1 MQCSVGQTAT
11 VNQNSHVVVFYLLST
26 RNTLWTWVRQLLA
39 RQTALRP
46 LPHEAHW
53 FPLEYRRQ
61 FKVHSQAIG
70 WTQTH
75 GDIVFK
81 PIRGLKKEVSSF
93 LVIYLDWNWSWFI
106 FDTENFVCLNF
117 HFFLPQFVISNQR
130 LWHRNQPFEFLPSSP
145 SLPPQITKI
154 QRQIRIEKDKFI
166 MSWML
171 PHEKILFPRVN
182 PWRLITLDDA
192 HVHGMSKYFALLRV
206 SSDKDVMAIQINLYQ
221 GIPNLM
227 NISDNKMVQIPEHH
241 HTINVKN

>member
-1 MQCSVGQTAT
+1 MGSQPSVYAVFSWPNSYCQSELTRCCILLAFNTQHTLNMSQTAAGKT
-11 VNQNSHVVVFYLLST
+11 NGFKASST
-26 RNTLWTWVRQLLA
+26 WSTLVSFRI
-39 RQTALRP
+39 QTP
-46 LPHEAHW
+46 I
-53 FPLEYRRQ
+53 Y
-61 FKVHSQAIG
+61 
-70 WTQTH
+70 

-93 LVIYLDWNWSWFI
+93 LVIYLDWDWSWFI

-130 LWHRNQPFEFLPSSP
+130 LWHRNKPFEFLPSSP

-171 PHEKILFPRVN
+171 PHEKILFPRVH